1 MGCLGGGR
9 LGNAQSRRRRRAL
22 SGRSLLSQWERG
34 SSRAPW
40 LPPPA
45 GGKELRPCDWLRG
58 PPRGVELGGAGTSR
72 ADRLLLESTSVQEKV
87 SWLSVRS
94 RFGAGLALFAS
105 LSPARFFPARQPK
118 SASSQLMQS
127 RASPGWG
134 CSRRGMSFITDRCS
148 QASCSRDPS
157 GRSICPTSY
166 LSFGARLC
174 MGLNTPLASV
184 EADFGIG
191 CRFHALS
198 IHICIE
204 SVSCQTPE

>member
-1 MGCLGGGR
+1 MVGWGTPSRGRRPPGFVWAVPSQPMGAR
-9 LGNAQSRRRRRAL
+9 LEPSPWAPASRRREGTAAL
-22 SGRSLLSQWERG
+22 RLVAHPSAR
-34 SSRAPW
+34 
-40 LPPPA
+40 
-45 GGKELRPCDWLRG
+45 
-58 PPRGVELGGAGTSR
+58 GGAGWRARSR
-72 ADRLLLESTSVQEKV
+72 AARLLLESTSVREKV

-105 LSPARFFPARQPK
+105 LSPARFFPDRRPK

-134 CSRRGMSFITDRCS
+134 CSRRGKSFITDGCS

-157 GRSICPTSY
+157 GRRICPTSY
-166 LSFGARLC
+166 LSLGARLC

-184 EADFGIG
+184 EADLWNC

-204 SVSCQTPE
+204 SVSSQTPE